1 MSNHPANQEPGAI
14 TEQVVNRLLAK
25 LSQLP
30 YAKPIDA
37 DMAGDWLAVFRR
49 EGVTQ
54 SELAEAYLR
63 IIAVAKE
70 WVPLGEIIE
79 ECREVRRERTPY
91 SPPLPPPTGTPITP
105 EQRDE
110 ILRSLKNPEFA
121 LEVIEGRG
129 AARTY
134 RIHTEDAVIN
144 DEDLRRRDD
153 QIRRMR
159 EGNDV

>member
-1 MSNHPANQEPGAI
+1 MSNLERAADNAI

-54 SELAEAYLR
+54 YELAEAYLR
-63 IIAVAKE
+63 IIGTAKE

-79 ECREVRRERTPY
+79 ECRQVRRERTPY
-91 SPPLPPPTGTPITP
+91 SPPLPPATGTPITP
-105 EQRDE
+105 EERDE
-110 ILRSLKNPEFA
+110 ILRGLKHREFA

-129 AARTY
+129 QSRRY
-134 RIHTEDAVIN
+134 SIHAEDAIIDDAEERRAEQVRR
-144 DEDLRRRDD
+144 LRGA
-153 QIRRMR
+153 
-159 EGNDV
+159 EL

>member
-1 MSNHPANQEPGAI
+1 VSNIERAAENAI

-63 IIAVAKE
+63 IIGTAKE
-70 WVPLGEIIE
+70 WVPLCEIIE
-79 ECREVRRERTPY
+79 ACREVRRERTPY

-105 EQRDE
+105 EERDE
-110 ILRSLKNPEFA
+110 ILRGLKHREFA

-129 AARTY
+129 KSRRY
-134 RIHTEDAVIN
+134 RVEPEGAIITE
-144 DEDLRRRDD
+144 EDLRRRDE
-153 QIRRMR
+153 QIRRMA
-159 EGNDV
+159 EGRL

>member
-1 MSNHPANQEPGAI
+1 MSNLERAADNAI

-54 SELAEAYLR
+54 YELAEAYLR
-63 IIAVAKE
+63 IIGTAKE

-79 ECREVRRERTPY
+79 ECRQVRRERTPY
-91 SPPLPPPTGTPITP
+91 SPPLPPATGTPITP
-105 EQRDE
+105 EERDE
-110 ILRSLKNPEFA
+110 ILKGLKNPAFA

-129 AARTY
+129 QSRRY
-134 RIHTEDAVIN
+134 RVEPEDAFITE
-144 DEDLRRRDD
+144 EDLRRRDE
-153 QIRRMR
+153 QIRRLA
-159 EGNDV
+159 EGRL